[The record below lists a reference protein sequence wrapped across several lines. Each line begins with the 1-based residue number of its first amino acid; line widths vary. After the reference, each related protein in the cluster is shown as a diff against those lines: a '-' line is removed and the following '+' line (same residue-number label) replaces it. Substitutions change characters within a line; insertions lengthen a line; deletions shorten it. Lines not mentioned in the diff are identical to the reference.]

1 MSSHSYKFLCHSCG
15 ASMEGEINKE
25 MSVKEK
31 CFCGQTM
38 DMIYHMWPNGEY
50 WVAKYLTESVDD

>member
-1 MSSHSYKFLCHSCG
+1 
-15 ASMEGEINKE
+15 MEGEIGRE

-38 DMIYHMWPNGEY
+38 DMIYYMWPNGEY
-50 WVAKYLTESVDD
+50 WMAKHLSESIDD